1 MFYSYNVTYTESI
14 AWTSRRVGTS
24 KAEFRDIFGELDE
37 DLFAAFS
44 FCADGTE
51 MQGRGEVDEGGGGE
65 EGGWIGDGSPQ

>member
-1 MFYSYNVTYTESI
+1 
-14 AWTSRRVGTS
+14 VGTS
-24 KAEFRDIFGELDE
+24 KAEVRDIFCELDE

-51 MQGRGEVDEGGGGE
+51 MQGRGEVDEEGGGE